1 MLTTFLGEGM
11 PASDKMTRTRIPS
24 STHPAAGPRALTLR
38 LDPEPSRQLAL
49 LAAAENRSPTNYVE
63 TLVLR
68 EIQARSEDRRV
79 LRMRVAP
86 EAVDLDPGPLL
97 RGEDEPDQR
106 YAERKALF
114 DELLGLPD
122 TD

>member
-1 MLTTFLGEGM
+1 MGEGM
-11 PASDKMTRTRIPS
+11 PASNKVTRTRTPS
-24 STHPAAGPRALTLR
+24 SRHPAAGLRALTLR
-38 LDPEPSRQLAL
+38 LDPEPFRQLAL

-68 EIQARSEDRRV
+68 ELQARSEDRRV
-79 LRMRVAP
+79 LRVRVAP
-86 EAVDLDPGPLL
+86 EAVDLEPGPLL
-97 RGEDEPDQR
+97 RGEDESDQR
-106 YAERKALF
+106 YAERKSLF

>member
-11 PASDKMTRTRIPS
+11 PASDKMTRTRISS

-38 LDPEPSRQLAL
+38 LDPEPFRQLAL

-68 EIQARSEDRRV
+68 
-79 LRMRVAP
+79 
-86 EAVDLDPGPLL
+86 
-97 RGEDEPDQR
+97 
-106 YAERKALF
+106 
-114 DELLGLPD
+114 
-122 TD
+122 